1 MELIVYNANEQQIKP
16 IQWNKDVIEEKV
28 KALLE
33 PFKNQLFTDQTI
45 PEAKEAR
52 AKLNG
57 LSKQLNAWRIEQTRD
72 FLAPV
77 EQFKSEVDE
86 VKNLIDEASKRID
99 GVVKD
104 YQTREQE
111 EKKQLIE
118 KIYSKVFYGY
128 ITLVP
133 LEKIFNQKWLNKA
146 YTEKLIE
153 KELTA
158 ILDKI
163 VEDVTVIDTTFSDKD
178 ERLEIKTEYFKSL
191 NLATT
196 LSEYNRRKEYR
207 KHLEE
212 RAKQEQAEAEK
223 QSTRHETQA
232 TEQVAEEEK
241 EQPKTVT
248 LSANGNILTKP
259 KIYEMSFRITAT
271 KEQLL
276 ALREFFENND
286 IQYEKI

>member
-133 LEKIFNQKWLNKA
+133 LDKIFNQKWLNKA

>member
-133 LEKIFNQKWLNKA
+133 LDKIFNQKC
-146 YTEKLIE
+146 
-153 KELTA
+153 
-158 ILDKI
+158 
-163 VEDVTVIDTTFSDKD
+163 S
-178 ERLEIKTEYFKSL
+178 
-191 NLATT
+191 
-196 LSEYNRRKEYR
+196 
-207 KHLEE
+207 
-212 RAKQEQAEAEK
+212 Q
-223 QSTRHETQA
+223 
-232 TEQVAEEEK
+232 
-241 EQPKTVT
+241 
-248 LSANGNILTKP
+248 
-259 KIYEMSFRITAT
+259 
-271 KEQLL
+271 
-276 ALREFFENND
+276 
-286 IQYEKI
+286 